1 MSLVLVFGVPV
12 ELRGSVIF
20 GWVWLGD
27 FSSDACKIRL
37 CLRRWQFG
45 GAPDVRALANLELSS
60 ASPLLMSRMKMVQL
74 SKWQLVP
81 PIPCGIAALSSF
93 IYRQFL
99 LRLRSSLASW
109 PTLHSSAT
117 NWFFMYYEKYG
128 AYTQNLNRGG
138 LKIPED
144 SICQWSIFSYIMFE
158 FRLQEISN
166 ENFPRYFGQL
176 WIFC

>member
-1 MSLVLVFGVPV
+1 MECQHRRLTTKPLPTAFWVSLVLVFVVPV
-12 ELRGSVIF
+12 DLRWSVIF

-27 FSSDACKIRL
+27 FSSDACRIRL

-60 ASPLLMSRMKMVQL
+60 APPLLMSRMKMVQL

-117 NWFFMYYEKYG
+117 NWLIGGCACLWRETRLS
-128 AYTQNLNRGG
+128 YTN
-138 LKIPED
+138 
-144 SICQWSIFSYIMFE
+144 S
-158 FRLQEISN
+158 RLDTWDHVVMDWDHVVMDAQTRE
-166 ENFPRYFGQL
+166 
-176 WIFC
+176 